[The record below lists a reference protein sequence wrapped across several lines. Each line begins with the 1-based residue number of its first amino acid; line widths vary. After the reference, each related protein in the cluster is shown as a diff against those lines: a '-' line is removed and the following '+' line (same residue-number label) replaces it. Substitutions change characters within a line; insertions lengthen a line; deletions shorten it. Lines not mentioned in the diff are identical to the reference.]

1 MAVKLTWTEVK
12 RLSNIADHGYDF
24 TGLAPVFDGRFCIVV
39 QDRRRDYGEARYNML
54 VEFDGTVVNV
64 TFTPRADGYHL
75 ISARPAS
82 RKERRVYASRK
93 TD

>member
-1 MAVKLTWTEVK
+1 
-12 RLSNIADHGYDF
+12 
-24 TGLAPVFDGRFCIVV
+24 
-39 QDRRRDYGEARYNML
+39 ML
-54 VEFDGTVVNV
+54 VEFDGAVVNI